1 MRCEC
6 CGITMCNLWEVYA
19 VYTALGQLIP
29 KKSYYCVPFA
39 VVVQGGVVAGLGVLP
54 PSSAISWVPA
64 FMSGVVPPVM
74 PSLSATSSAGSVVP
88 AAISLPALSTN
99 TTGFPVGT
107 YLGEG
112 LLPVPDKLVQKIVRL
127 EYIEMRELMP
137 ETWLKEEDEG
147 KQTLSW
153 PKRRTTPVTDILQWL
168 QCYAA
173 MVGVLSKAYPSM
185 VPEFMS
191 YQATIIKCARDFDG
205 LAWAQYDRAYRRQ
218 VAQTKELRW
227 SKLNPTLYSLCFA
240 GKARRHVVCSFCL
253 SDNHSS
259 EQCPE
264 NPNCLAASL
273 PLYHTPAVPAPVF
286 GGAPRAEK
294 LCNLFNAKEGPRCG
308 FRNCKFAH
316 KCSACRGA
324 HARAYCRRS
333 ADVSEAAPSGGRVI
347 KRPRT
352 E

>member
-1 MRCEC
+1 
-6 CGITMCNLWEVYA
+6 
-19 VYTALGQLIP
+19 
-29 KKSYYCVPFA
+29 
-39 VVVQGGVVAGLGVLP
+39 
-54 PSSAISWVPA
+54 
-64 FMSGVVPPVM
+64 M
-74 PSLSATSSAGSVVP
+74 PSLATNSAVSIAP
-88 AAISLPALSTN
+88 ATVSLPAVSTV

-127 EYIEMRELMP
+127 EYVEMRELMP
-137 ETWLKEEDEG
+137 ETWLKDEEEG
-147 KQTLSW
+147 KHTLSW
-153 PKRRTTPVTDILQWL
+153 PKRRAAPVTDILQWL
-168 QCYAA
+168 TCYTA

-240 GKARRHVVCSFCL
+240 GKAKRHIVCAFCL

-259 EQCPE
+259 EQCAE
-264 NPNCLAASL
+264 NHNSLTASL
-273 PLYHTPAVPAPVF
+273 PGYPPQVASVPAW
-286 GGAPRAEK
+286 GAAPRIEK
-294 LCNLFNAKEGPRCG
+294 LCNLFNAKDGPRCG

-316 KCSACRGA
+316 KCSACRGN
-324 HARAYCRRS
+324 HPRAYCRRS
-333 ADVSEAAPSGGRVI
+333 ADVMEAAPSGSRVV